1 MKTKAYKLAA
11 ELGLQEHSL
20 LEWLRENGYPN
31 ARRAD
36 TIRSDVVQAARK
48 ALGRGARTHRS
59 GGRTSRATVPSRPP
73 PQSRKSRQ
81 NTRQSGGRSSGGG
94 GGGGGGDGFKVSFAE
109 LLESHLPS
117 DANAGRQA
125 LPDTRI
131 TQATRP
137 VTANRTPTGGRA
149 PVPDP
154 NDDLR
159 IRVAR
164 AESERDRAQQ
174 DVDVERARAEGY
186 ARDIRRLER
195 ELQAV
200 REDTTALDALRAD
213 TERLEL
219 ERARLKQQLAEAH
232 DERATLE
239 QTCTELQTELQD
251 TRAALE
257 EAKQGD
263 IDHGTVLGDLETARQ
278 REIAWRTRAL
288 ELERAVAQ
296 GGDIIKLLKGQGL
309 EAFRQQV
316 RVLRTLLG
324 DESTAL
330 PVLRAIRQVD
340 APALEKLIDERLR
353 PTCAHPLCNR
363 VTRAADQ
370 IPLRVDDDSD
380 CAVCA
385 GDAEQRW
392 FHHMVQECS
401 QSGIRRL
408 LVIGGDD
415 AIQTRLRA
423 LSQGQPVDLR
433 LVSADEEALP
443 ARAAGRVEG
452 CDALILWSSWVVP
465 ARISDPYAQAA
476 LAADRPIVSVLGVN
490 CGVVPLA
497 RATVNRVARTHVL
510 RAV

>member
-11 ELGLQEHSL
+11 ELGLHENSL

-36 TIRSDVVQAARK
+36 TIRADVAQAARK

-59 GGRTSRATVPSRPP
+59 GGRSSRTTVPSRPP

-81 NTRQSGGRSSGGG
+81 SARQSGSHASVRGGG
-94 GGGGGGDGFKVSFAE
+94 GGGEGFKVSFAE
-109 LLESHLPS
+109 LLESHLPG

-137 VTANRTPTGGRA
+137 VTGGRA
-149 PVPDP
+149 PVRAPAPDP
-154 NDDLR
+154 ADDLR

-164 AESERDRAQQ
+164 AESERDRARQE
-174 DVDVERARAEGY
+174 VDVERARAEGY

-195 ELQAV
+195 ELIAT

-239 QTCTELQTELQD
+239 QTCTELQTELQEI
-251 TRAALE
+251 RAALD

-296 GGDIIKLLKGQGL
+296 GGDIIKLLKGQGV

-340 APALEKLIDERLR
+340 APALEKLIEERLR

-363 VTRAADQ
+363 ITRGAEQ

-380 CAVCA
+380 CAVCG

-415 AIQTRLRA
+415 AIQARLRA